1 MGMMGEDD
9 AGHPR
14 YFISALAKGLSCL
27 EAFSGET
34 VGLTLS
40 QIARTLQTNTA
51 TASRLCRTLVDLGYL
66 RRDEHKKFH
75 VTPRVLRLG
84 YSYVSSL
91 PKSRIIHQCL
101 EDLSGR
107 VQGTVNLAVLEQT
120 EIVYLMRIARRD
132 HLPIEIRT
140 GTRLPAHCTAMGK
153 AILAFSP
160 PELVAAV
167 LPKMTLRSLT
177 GKTITERAHF
187 EQELTTIRANGY
199 AWSDEEL
206 SLGNLAVAAPVLDQ
220 HGYAIAAVNVGTP
233 TVDHTLAQL
242 VEVAVPEVI
251 RTAKQISFA
260 LQTLEDPFHLGTYY
274 EV

>member
-1 MGMMGEDD
+1 MMSEVA

-14 YFISALAKGLSCL
+14 YYINALAKGLSCL

-40 QIARTLQTNTA
+40 QIARNLQTNTA
-51 TASRLCRTLVDLGYL
+51 TASRFCRTLVDLGYI
-66 RRDEHKKFH
+66 RRDEHKKYH

-91 PKSRIIHQCL
+91 PQRRIIHHCL
-101 EDLSGR
+101 EDLSSR
-107 VQGTVNLAVLEQT
+107 VQGTVNLAVLEGT
-120 EIVYLMRIARRD
+120 EIVYLLRIARRD

-153 AILAFSP
+153 AILAFSR
-160 PELVAAV
+160 PELLARV

-177 GKTITERAHF
+177 GKTITERAQF
-187 EQELTTIRANGY
+187 EQELATIRVSGY

-206 SLGNLAVAAPVLDQ
+206 SLGNLAVAAPILDQ
-220 HGYAIAAVNVGTP
+220 HGYALAAVNVGAP
-233 TVDHTLAQL
+233 TADYTLAQL
-242 VEVAVPEVI
+242 VEAAVPQVI
-251 RTAKQISFA
+251 RIAKEISTA
-260 LQTLEDPFHLGTYY
+260 LQMLEDPFHLGTHY